1 MIQKRYGRYPARTGV
16 FICCRNQKARNL
28 RGLVYIAIPILI
40 VAGIMGHGL
49 KKDLYPLFHAGE
61 EKKTAGA
68 GQARY
73 ILGKGN
79 K

>member
-1 MIQKRYGRYPARTGV
+1 MAGI
-16 FICCRNQKARNL
+16 L
-28 RGLVYIAIPILI
+28 REREFLF

-49 KKDLYPLFHAGE
+49 KKDLHPLFHAGE

>member
-1 MIQKRYGRYPARTGV
+1 M
-16 FICCRNQKARNL
+16 NL
-28 RGLVYIAIPILI
+28 KNREGLV
-40 VAGIMGHGL
+40 GHGR
-49 KKDLYPLFHAGE
+49 KKDLHPLFHAGE